1 MSQFKNRQD
10 ARIGLELVTCFFEDV
25 LHLKLNPSWETITYA
40 NSRPL
45 LEQMG
50 GKSQTTITRWLQAVL
65 AAVKRI
71 EANVNPQLTVE
82 RLMFDLQKG

>member
-1 MSQFKNRQD
+1 M
-10 ARIGLELVTCFFEDV
+10 
-25 LHLKLNPSWETITYA
+25 TYT
-40 NSRPL
+40 NSKPR

-50 GKSQTTITRWLQAVL
+50 SKSQTTITRWLQAVL
-65 AAVKRI
+65 AAVRRV